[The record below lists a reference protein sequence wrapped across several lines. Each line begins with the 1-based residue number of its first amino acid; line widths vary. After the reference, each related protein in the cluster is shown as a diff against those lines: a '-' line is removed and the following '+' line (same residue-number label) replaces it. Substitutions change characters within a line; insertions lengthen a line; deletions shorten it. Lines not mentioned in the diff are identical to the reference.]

1 MTEPLAL
8 RAGRSGASVPTSQS
22 DGASGRQV
30 IGSRIAVR
38 EAEKQYGEFY
48 AVNRINLDIEPGE
61 FIVLAGGS
69 GSGKTS
75 LLRAGCGIGVCQAHL
90 ARRDPVLVRV
100 LPGWSMRLETWVSMH
115 EDLRRSPRCQ
125 AAFEALASGLATL
138 LAQA

>member
-1 MTEPLAL
+1 LPLWQRKAFSL
-8 RAGRSGASVPTSQS
+8 RADS
-22 DGASGRQV
+22 D
-30 IGSRIAVR
+30 
-38 EAEKQYGEFY
+38 
-48 AVNRINLDIEPGE
+48 
-61 FIVLAGGS
+61 LAQLA
-69 GSGKTS
+69 